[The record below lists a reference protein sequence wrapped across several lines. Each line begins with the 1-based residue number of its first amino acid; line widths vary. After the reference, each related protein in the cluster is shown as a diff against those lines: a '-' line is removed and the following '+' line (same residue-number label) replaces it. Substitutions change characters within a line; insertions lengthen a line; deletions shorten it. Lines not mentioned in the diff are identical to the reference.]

1 MIKLETIKRIAD
13 DILSDV
19 EWVNDSHSE
28 AEYEGIKGGLNR
40 LIRHIEETHEDNQII
55 DNGLI
60 AEFMGMKEH
69 KGSHYSII
77 KGEWIPNVEL
87 EYHES
92 WDWLMPVVE
101 KIESLGY
108 KFEKN
113 LQRIDRD
120 WQCLIIKG
128 NDILYQEFN
137 TDSRIACHYVVV
149 EFIKTYNRTK
159 L

>member
-1 MIKLETIKRIAD
+1 MNNNK
-13 DILSDV
+13 
-19 EWVNDSHSE
+19 
-28 AEYEGIKGGLNR
+28 
-40 LIRHIEETHEDNQII
+40 
-55 DNGLI
+55 LI
-60 AEFMGMKEH
+60 AEFMEFPTHTDAVDDRTIAYYVGE
-69 KGSHYSII
+69 SIMHTDNT
-77 KGEWIPNVEL
+77 ENENDCDVFHPDDMQF
-87 EYHES
+87 HTS

-113 LQRIDRD
+113 LQRIDKD

-137 TDSRIACHYVVV
+137 TDSLIACHYVVV
-149 EFIKTYNRTK
+149 EFIKTYNKTK